1 VVEDPRRAETGERPQ
16 AHGLPCLVALIGFSR
31 GLLKSGYGILR
42 RSGLEPMLIPDAERA
57 LHVLGHEIASDGLV
71 LDLTDAAT
79 RAHLDEF
86 LELAEARPDAALI
99 VRYQGHLTPE
109 YRARLDAAGARLL
122 SSSEFTFRR
131 LAWHVR
137 TALGLTTEGHPHA
150 ERAPRR

>member
-1 VVEDPRRAETGERPQ
+1 M
-16 AHGLPCLVALIGFSR
+16 
-31 GLLKSGYGILR
+31 LLT
-42 RSGLEPMLIPDAERA
+42 DAERA

-86 LELAEARPDAALI
+86 LELAEARRDAALV
-99 VRYQGHLTPE
+99 VRYQGRLTPE

-131 LAWHVR
+131 LAWHIR
-137 TALGLTTEGHPHA
+137 TALGLSTTNHPCV
-150 ERAPRR
+150 ERRNPPRTR